1 MPEQHSGERGQSM
14 DYKLVISEHADELLD
29 NLVYYLLYRLKS
41 EQAARHLLD
50 GIDGIYDRLET
61 NPFQFPLSRDAY
73 LANKGYHEAVVP
85 QMDYIVIFD
94 VREDTVKVVG
104 FFSSIGKL
112 SKQVIKGKKSAG
124 NLSVRGSALFLFALR
139 GCKFL
144 LFPTSFYLQNE
155 GAMIVF

>member
-1 MPEQHSGERGQSM
+1 MPEQHSEKRGQSM

-61 NPFQFPLSRDAY
+61 NPFQFPLSRDVY

-85 QMDYIVIFD
+85 QMDYIIIFD
-94 VREDTVKVVG
+94 VREDTVNVVG
-104 FFSSIGKL
+104 VFHQLENYQNKL
-112 SKQVIKGKKSAG
+112 QWNKS
-124 NLSVRGSALFLFALR
+124 NIIEKSRYFW
-139 GCKFL
+139 
-144 LFPTSFYLQNE
+144 
-155 GAMIVF
+155 